1 MTYAIFLLVTAVC
14 AFGLNYLTNKIC
26 SGTGMINQ
34 SGGSNVLHAL
44 RCITSFLLL
53 LVSLWLPVKPAVIN
67 LAVEFAALVNFIAS
81 VTLYTVAN
89 FREKRRLKT
98 KKRRKKAAQKDN
110 PSYRL
115 SFSFVRRTR
124 TDSGTG

>member
-26 SGTGMINQ
+26 PAKVVINK
-34 SGGSNVLHAL
+34 SGGSNVHAL

-53 LVSLWLPVKPAVIN
+53 LVTLWLPVKPAVIN

-89 FREKRRLKT
+89 LREKRRV
-98 KKRRKKAAQKDN
+98 KKRKEEKAAKK
-110 PSYRL
+110 
-115 SFSFVRRTR
+115 
-124 TDSGTG
+124 G

>member
-14 AFGLNYLTNKIC
+14 AFVLNYLTNKIC
-26 SGTGMINQ
+26 PAMVVINK
-34 SGGSNVLHAL
+34 SGGSNVHAL

-53 LVSLWLPVKPAVIN
+53 LVTLWLPVKPAVIN

-89 FREKRRLKT
+89 FRAKRRLK
-98 KKRRKKAAQKDN
+98 KQRKEEKLLKKDN
-110 PSYRL
+110 P
-115 SFSFVRRTR
+115 
-124 TDSGTG
+124 

>member
-26 SGTGMINQ
+26 PVMVVINK
-34 SGGSNVLHAL
+34 SGGSNVHAL

-53 LVSLWLPVKPAVIN
+53 LVTLWLPVKPAVIN

-89 FREKRRLKT
+89 LREKRRVKK
-98 KKRRKKAAQKDN
+98 KKRRK
-110 PSYRL
+110 S
-115 SFSFVRRTR
+115 S
-124 TDSGTG
+124 

>member
-26 SGTGMINQ
+26 PAMVVINK
-34 SGGSNVLHAL
+34 SRGSNVHAL
-44 RCITSFLLL
+44 RCITLFLLL
-53 LVSLWLPVKPAVIN
+53 LVTLWLPVKPAVIN

-89 FREKRRLKT
+89 LREKRRLK
-98 KKRRKKAAQKDN
+98 KQRKEEKAAKK
-110 PSYRL
+110 
-115 SFSFVRRTR
+115 
-124 TDSGTG
+124 G

>member
-26 SGTGMINQ
+26 PAMVVINK
-34 SGGSNVLHAL
+34 SGGSNVHAL

-53 LVSLWLPVKPAVIN
+53 LVTLWLPVKPAVIN

-89 FREKRRLKT
+89 LRGKRRVKKEKKKKQLK
-98 KKRRKKAAQKDN
+98 KDN
-110 PSYRL
+110 P
-115 SFSFVRRTR
+115 
-124 TDSGTG
+124 

>member
-26 SGTGMINQ
+26 PAMVVINK
-34 SGGSNVLHAL
+34 SGGSNVHAL

-53 LVSLWLPVKPAVIN
+53 LVTLWLPVKPAVIN

-89 FREKRRLKT
+89 LREKRRV
-98 KKRRKKAAQKDN
+98 KKRKEEKAAKK
-110 PSYRL
+110 
-115 SFSFVRRTR
+115 V
-124 TDSGTG
+124 

>member
-26 SGTGMINQ
+26 PAMVVINK
-34 SGGSNVLHAL
+34 SRGSNVHAL
-44 RCITSFLLL
+44 RCITLFLLL
-53 LVSLWLPVKPAVIN
+53 LVTLWPAVIN

-89 FREKRRLKT
+89 LREKRRLK
-98 KKRRKKAAQKDN
+98 KQRKEEKAAKK
-110 PSYRL
+110 
-115 SFSFVRRTR
+115 
-124 TDSGTG
+124 G

>member
-26 SGTGMINQ
+26 PAMVVINK
-34 SGGSNVLHAL
+34 SGGSNVHAL

-89 FREKRRLKT
+89 LREKRKV
-98 KKRRKKAAQKDN
+98 KKRKEEKAAKK
-110 PSYRL
+110 
-115 SFSFVRRTR
+115 
-124 TDSGTG
+124 G

>member
-26 SGTGMINQ
+26 PAMVVINK
-34 SGGSNVLHAL
+34 SGGSNVHAL
-44 RCITSFLLL
+44 RCITLFLLL
-53 LVSLWLPVKPAVIN
+53 LVTLWLPVKPAVIN

-89 FREKRRLKT
+89 LRGKRRVKK
-98 KKRRKKAAQKDN
+98 KKRRK
-110 PSYRL
+110 S
-115 SFSFVRRTR
+115 S
-124 TDSGTG
+124 

>member
-34 SGGSNVLHAL
+34 SGGSNVHAL

-53 LVSLWLPVKPAVIN
+53 LVSLWLPVKPAVVS
-67 LAVEFAALVNFIAS
+67 LGVEFAALVNFMAS
-81 VTLYTVAN
+81 ITLYTIAN
-89 FREKRRLKT
+89 FKAKRRLK
-98 KKRRKKAAQKDN
+98 KQKKAEKLAQK
-110 PSYRL
+110 R
-115 SFSFVRRTR
+115 
-124 TDSGTG
+124 

>member
-1 MTYAIFLLVTAVC
+1 MTSAIFLLVTAVC

-26 SGTGMINQ
+26 PAMVVINK
-34 SGGSNVLHAL
+34 SGGSNVHAL

-53 LVSLWLPVKPAVIN
+53 LVTLWLPVKPAVIN

-89 FREKRRLKT
+89 LRGKRRVKK
-98 KKRRKKAAQKDN
+98 KKRRK
-110 PSYRL
+110 S
-115 SFSFVRRTR
+115 S
-124 TDSGTG
+124 

>member
-26 SGTGMINQ
+26 PAMVVINK
-34 SGGSNVLHAL
+34 SGGSNVHAL

-53 LVSLWLPVKPAVIN
+53 LVTLWLPVKPAVIN

-89 FREKRRLKT
+89 LREKRRVKKEKKKKQLK
-98 KKRRKKAAQKDN
+98 KDN
-110 PSYRL
+110 P
-115 SFSFVRRTR
+115 
-124 TDSGTG
+124 

>member
-26 SGTGMINQ
+26 PAMVVINK
-34 SGGSNVLHAL
+34 SGGSNVHAL

-53 LVSLWLPVKPAVIN
+53 LVTLWLPVKPAVIN

-89 FREKRRLKT
+89 LRGTRRVKK
-98 KKRRKKAAQKDN
+98 KKRRK
-110 PSYRL
+110 S
-115 SFSFVRRTR
+115 S
-124 TDSGTG
+124 